1 VEDKIRDLM
10 SSRGYTEEEAAIAYH
25 LMEAHDRFTKMTN
38 NDVSGGTMPDF
49 QAHLFM
55 MVNVEPHFRA
65 LGDLLARR
73 VPPTGGPPYL
83 AVGALAL
90 LGTALVV
97 GRGVLKR

>member
-1 VEDKIRDLM
+1 MEDKIRDLM

-73 VPPTGGPPYL
+73 V
-83 AVGALAL
+83 
-90 LGTALVV
+90 LVRDYPD
-97 GRGVLKR
+97 GWGSQRASEDEG